1 MTLAALVCCVMTTAV
16 FTACGDEDTPTTYRY
31 QVALDKRSSQYV
43 DQILYNATEEKEVL
57 DALNQAIKYDGT
69 VYTHY
74 SEKQDDLMKAA
85 CEAVKKAYADKV
97 PNSIYMKFDLYRIDS
112 EAGQSE
118 MAEIIGSYELGQAL
132 TKPYVTY
139 SIVTNHDEA
148 YKALKTKQ
156 ASLDTKVYEA
166 TFNTLKTLVGLHTVV
181 TDTLSSGAIST
192 KYYDQH
198 SVFEDHFM
206 YGVRLSSL
214 TIINK
219 KLDFKKQSGL
229 SGNSQTG
236 HLLFIVFLVHEV
248 FLFLRSV
255 FLDNQ
260 VVDDEVLALHGVLAH
275 VVLQE
280 FLHLVGLMERDLFQ
294 ADVRTDE
301 ACKLLR

>member
-1 MTLAALVCCVMTTAV
+1 MKKFLMTLAALLCCVMTTAV

-43 DQILYNATEEKEVL
+43 DQVLYNATEEKEVL

-139 SIVTNHDEA
+139 SVVTNHDEA

-192 KYYDQH
+192 KYYDLH
-198 SVFEDHFM
+198 SVFEDHFKDM
-206 YGVRLSSL
+206 FGNLYLDSENGSN
-214 TIINK
+214 TIISYCDSVADSHANDTLTVEAVVAIQK
-219 KLDFKKQSGL
+219 T
-229 SGNSQTG
+229 N
-236 HLLFIVFLVHEV
+236 FLTNEC
-248 FLFLRSV
+248 
-255 FLDNQ
+255 
-260 VVDDEVLALHGVLAH
+260 
-275 VVLQE
+275 
-280 FLHLVGLMERDLFQ
+280 
-294 ADVRTDE
+294 ADVWRKTFQSNYH
-301 ACKLLR
+301 K

>member
-1 MTLAALVCCVMTTAV
+1 MRKLFMTLAALVCCVMTTVV

-43 DQILYNATEEKEVL
+43 DQVLYNATEEKDVL

-198 SVFEDHFM
+198 SVFEDHFKDM
-206 YGVRLSSL
+206 FGNLYLDSENGSN
-214 TIINK
+214 TIISYCDSVADSHANDTLTVEAVVAIQK
-219 KLDFKKQSGL
+219 T
-229 SGNSQTG
+229 N
-236 HLLFIVFLVHEV
+236 FLTNEC
-248 FLFLRSV
+248 
-255 FLDNQ
+255 
-260 VVDDEVLALHGVLAH
+260 
-275 VVLQE
+275 
-280 FLHLVGLMERDLFQ
+280 
-294 ADVRTDE
+294 ADVWRKTFQSNYH
-301 ACKLLR
+301 K

>member
-1 MTLAALVCCVMTTAV
+1 MRKFLMTLAALVCCVMTTTV

-43 DQILYNATEEKEVL
+43 DQVLYNATEEKEVL

-118 MAEIIGSYELGQAL
+118 MAEVIGSYELGQAL
-132 TKPYVTY
+132 IKPYVTY

-198 SVFEDHFM
+198 SVFEDHFKDM
-206 YGVRLSSL
+206 FGNLYLDSENGSN
-214 TIINK
+214 TIISYCDSVADSHANDTLTVEAVVAIQK
-219 KLDFKKQSGL
+219 T
-229 SGNSQTG
+229 N
-236 HLLFIVFLVHEV
+236 FLTNEC
-248 FLFLRSV
+248 
-255 FLDNQ
+255 
-260 VVDDEVLALHGVLAH
+260 
-275 VVLQE
+275 
-280 FLHLVGLMERDLFQ
+280 
-294 ADVRTDE
+294 ADVWRKTFQSNYH
-301 ACKLLR
+301 K

>member
-1 MTLAALVCCVMTTAV
+1 MKKFLMTLAALVCCVMTTAV

-43 DQILYNATEEKEVL
+43 DQVLYNAAEEKEVL

-198 SVFEDHFM
+198 SVFEDHFKDM
-206 YGVRLSSL
+206 FGNLYLDSENGSN
-214 TIINK
+214 TIISYCDSVADSYANDTLTVEAVVAIQK
-219 KLDFKKQSGL
+219 T
-229 SGNSQTG
+229 N
-236 HLLFIVFLVHEV
+236 FLTNEC
-248 FLFLRSV
+248 
-255 FLDNQ
+255 
-260 VVDDEVLALHGVLAH
+260 
-275 VVLQE
+275 
-280 FLHLVGLMERDLFQ
+280 
-294 ADVRTDE
+294 ADVWRKTFQSNYH
-301 ACKLLR
+301 K

>member
-1 MTLAALVCCVMTTAV
+1 MRKFLMTLAALVCCVMTTTV

-43 DQILYNATEEKEVL
+43 DQVLYNATEEKEVL

-198 SVFEDHFM
+198 SVFEDHFKDM
-206 YGVRLSSL
+206 FGNLYLDSENGSN
-214 TIINK
+214 TIISYCDSVADSHANDTLTVEAVVAIQK
-219 KLDFKKQSGL
+219 T
-229 SGNSQTG
+229 N
-236 HLLFIVFLVHEV
+236 FLTNEC
-248 FLFLRSV
+248 
-255 FLDNQ
+255 
-260 VVDDEVLALHGVLAH
+260 
-275 VVLQE
+275 
-280 FLHLVGLMERDLFQ
+280 
-294 ADVRTDE
+294 ADVWRKTFQSNYH
-301 ACKLLR
+301 K

>member
-1 MTLAALVCCVMTTAV
+1 MKKFLMTLAALLGCVMTTAV

-43 DQILYNATEEKEVL
+43 DQVLYNATEEKDVL

-192 KYYDQH
+192 KYYDLH
-198 SVFEDHFM
+198 SVFEDHFKDM
-206 YGVRLSSL
+206 FGNLYLDSENGSN
-214 TIINK
+214 TIISYCDSVADSHANDTLTVEAVVAIQK
-219 KLDFKKQSGL
+219 T
-229 SGNSQTG
+229 N
-236 HLLFIVFLVHEV
+236 FLTNEC
-248 FLFLRSV
+248 
-255 FLDNQ
+255 
-260 VVDDEVLALHGVLAH
+260 
-275 VVLQE
+275 
-280 FLHLVGLMERDLFQ
+280 
-294 ADVRTDE
+294 ADVWRKTFQSNYH
-301 ACKLLR
+301 K

>member
-1 MTLAALVCCVMTTAV
+1 MKKFLMTLAALVCCVMTTAV

-43 DQILYNATEEKEVL
+43 DQVLYNATEEKDVL

-69 VYTHY
+69 AYTHY

-192 KYYDQH
+192 KYYDLH
-198 SVFEDHFM
+198 SVFEDHFKDM
-206 YGVRLSSL
+206 FGNLYLDSENGSN
-214 TIINK
+214 TIISYCDSVADSHANDTLTVEAVVAIQK
-219 KLDFKKQSGL
+219 T
-229 SGNSQTG
+229 N
-236 HLLFIVFLVHEV
+236 FLTNEC
-248 FLFLRSV
+248 
-255 FLDNQ
+255 
-260 VVDDEVLALHGVLAH
+260 
-275 VVLQE
+275 
-280 FLHLVGLMERDLFQ
+280 
-294 ADVRTDE
+294 ADVWRKTFQSNYH
-301 ACKLLR
+301 K

>member
-1 MTLAALVCCVMTTAV
+1 MRKFLMTLAALLCCVMTTAV

-31 QVALDKRSSQYV
+31 QIALDKRSSQFV
-43 DQILYNATEEKEVL
+43 DQVLYNATEEKEVL

-192 KYYDQH
+192 KYYDLH
-198 SVFEDHFM
+198 SVFEDHFKDM
-206 YGVRLSSL
+206 FGNLYLDSENGSN
-214 TIINK
+214 TIISYCDSVADSHANDTLTVEAVVAIQK
-219 KLDFKKQSGL
+219 T
-229 SGNSQTG
+229 N
-236 HLLFIVFLVHEV
+236 FLTNEC
-248 FLFLRSV
+248 
-255 FLDNQ
+255 
-260 VVDDEVLALHGVLAH
+260 
-275 VVLQE
+275 
-280 FLHLVGLMERDLFQ
+280 
-294 ADVRTDE
+294 ADVWRKTFQSNYH
-301 ACKLLR
+301 K

>member
-1 MTLAALVCCVMTTAV
+1 MKKFLMTLAALLCCVMTTTV
-16 FTACGDEDTPTTYRY
+16 LTACGDEDTPTTYRY

-43 DQILYNATEEKEVL
+43 DQVLYNATEEKEVL

-198 SVFEDHFM
+198 SVFEDHFKDM
-206 YGVRLSSL
+206 FGNLYLDSENGSNSIISYCDSVADSHANDTL
-214 TIINK
+214 TVEAVVAIQKTN
-219 KLDFKKQSGL
+219 
-229 SGNSQTG
+229 
-236 HLLFIVFLVHEV
+236 FLTNEC
-248 FLFLRSV
+248 
-255 FLDNQ
+255 
-260 VVDDEVLALHGVLAH
+260 
-275 VVLQE
+275 
-280 FLHLVGLMERDLFQ
+280 
-294 ADVRTDE
+294 ADVWRKTFQSNYH
-301 ACKLLR
+301 K

>member
-1 MTLAALVCCVMTTAV
+1 MKKFLMTLAALVCCVMTTAV

-192 KYYDQH
+192 KYYDLH
-198 SVFEDHFM
+198 SVFEDHFKDM
-206 YGVRLSSL
+206 FGNLYLDSENGSN
-214 TIINK
+214 TIISYCDSVADSHANDTLTVEAVVAIQK
-219 KLDFKKQSGL
+219 T
-229 SGNSQTG
+229 N
-236 HLLFIVFLVHEV
+236 FLTNEC
-248 FLFLRSV
+248 
-255 FLDNQ
+255 
-260 VVDDEVLALHGVLAH
+260 
-275 VVLQE
+275 
-280 FLHLVGLMERDLFQ
+280 
-294 ADVRTDE
+294 ADVWRKTFQSNYH
-301 ACKLLR
+301 K

>member
-1 MTLAALVCCVMTTAV
+1 MKKFLMTLAALVCCVMTTAV

-43 DQILYNATEEKEVL
+43 DQVLYNATEEKEVL

-74 SEKQDDLMKAA
+74 SKKQDDLMKAA

-198 SVFEDHFM
+198 SVFEDHFKDM
-206 YGVRLSSL
+206 FGNLYLDSENGSN
-214 TIINK
+214 TIISYCDSVADSHANDTLTVEAVVAIQK
-219 KLDFKKQSGL
+219 T
-229 SGNSQTG
+229 N
-236 HLLFIVFLVHEV
+236 FLTNEC
-248 FLFLRSV
+248 
-255 FLDNQ
+255 
-260 VVDDEVLALHGVLAH
+260 
-275 VVLQE
+275 
-280 FLHLVGLMERDLFQ
+280 
-294 ADVRTDE
+294 ADVWRKTFQSNYH
-301 ACKLLR
+301 K

>member
-1 MTLAALVCCVMTTAV
+1 MKKFLMTLAALLCCVMTTAV

-31 QVALDKRSSQYV
+31 QIALDKRSSQYV
-43 DQILYNATEEKEVL
+43 DQVLYNATEEKDVL

-192 KYYDQH
+192 KYYDLH
-198 SVFEDHFM
+198 SVFEDHFKDM
-206 YGVRLSSL
+206 FGNLYLDSENGSN
-214 TIINK
+214 TIISYCDSVADSHANDTLTVEAVVAIQK
-219 KLDFKKQSGL
+219 T
-229 SGNSQTG
+229 N
-236 HLLFIVFLVHEV
+236 FLTNEC
-248 FLFLRSV
+248 
-255 FLDNQ
+255 
-260 VVDDEVLALHGVLAH
+260 
-275 VVLQE
+275 
-280 FLHLVGLMERDLFQ
+280 
-294 ADVRTDE
+294 ADVWRKTFQSNYH
-301 ACKLLR
+301 K

>member
-1 MTLAALVCCVMTTAV
+1 MRNFLMTLAALVCCVMTTAV

-43 DQILYNATEEKEVL
+43 DQVLYNATEEKDVL

-198 SVFEDHFM
+198 SVFEDHFKDM
-206 YGVRLSSL
+206 FGNLYLDSENGSN
-214 TIINK
+214 TIISYCDSVADSHANDTLTVEAVVAIQK
-219 KLDFKKQSGL
+219 T
-229 SGNSQTG
+229 N
-236 HLLFIVFLVHEV
+236 FLTNEC
-248 FLFLRSV
+248 
-255 FLDNQ
+255 
-260 VVDDEVLALHGVLAH
+260 
-275 VVLQE
+275 
-280 FLHLVGLMERDLFQ
+280 
-294 ADVRTDE
+294 ADVWRKTFQSNYH
-301 ACKLLR
+301 K

>member
-1 MTLAALVCCVMTTAV
+1 MKKFLMTLAALLCCVMTTAV

-43 DQILYNATEEKEVL
+43 DQVLYNATEEKDVL

-198 SVFEDHFM
+198 SVFEDHFKDM
-206 YGVRLSSL
+206 FGNLYLDSENGSN
-214 TIINK
+214 TIISYCDSVADSHANDTLTVEAVVAIQK
-219 KLDFKKQSGL
+219 T
-229 SGNSQTG
+229 N
-236 HLLFIVFLVHEV
+236 FLTNEC
-248 FLFLRSV
+248 
-255 FLDNQ
+255 
-260 VVDDEVLALHGVLAH
+260 
-275 VVLQE
+275 
-280 FLHLVGLMERDLFQ
+280 
-294 ADVRTDE
+294 ADVWRKTFQSNYH
-301 ACKLLR
+301 K

>member
-1 MTLAALVCCVMTTAV
+1 MKKFLMTLAALLCCVMTTTV
-16 FTACGDEDTPTTYRY
+16 FSACGDEDTPTTYRY
-31 QVALDKRSSQYV
+31 QIALDKRSSQFV

-166 TFNTLKTLVGLHTVV
+166 TFNTLKTLMGLHTVV

-198 SVFEDHFM
+198 SVFEDHFKDM
-206 YGVRLSSL
+206 FGNLYLDSENGSN
-214 TIINK
+214 TIISYCDSVADSHANDTLTVEAVVAIQK
-219 KLDFKKQSGL
+219 T
-229 SGNSQTG
+229 N
-236 HLLFIVFLVHEV
+236 FLTNEC
-248 FLFLRSV
+248 
-255 FLDNQ
+255 
-260 VVDDEVLALHGVLAH
+260 
-275 VVLQE
+275 
-280 FLHLVGLMERDLFQ
+280 
-294 ADVRTDE
+294 ADVWRKTFQSNYH
-301 ACKLLR
+301 K

>member
-1 MTLAALVCCVMTTAV
+1 MRNFLMTLAALVCCVMTTAV

-31 QVALDKRSSQYV
+31 QIALDKRSSQYV
-43 DQILYNATEEKEVL
+43 DQVLYNATEEKDVL

-198 SVFEDHFM
+198 SVFEDHFKDM
-206 YGVRLSSL
+206 FGNLYLDSENGSN
-214 TIINK
+214 TIISYCDSVADSHANDTLTVEAVVAIQK
-219 KLDFKKQSGL
+219 T
-229 SGNSQTG
+229 N
-236 HLLFIVFLVHEV
+236 FLTNEC
-248 FLFLRSV
+248 
-255 FLDNQ
+255 
-260 VVDDEVLALHGVLAH
+260 
-275 VVLQE
+275 
-280 FLHLVGLMERDLFQ
+280 
-294 ADVRTDE
+294 ADVWRKTFQSNYH
-301 ACKLLR
+301 K

>member
-1 MTLAALVCCVMTTAV
+1 MKNFLMTLAALVCCVMTTAV

-43 DQILYNATEEKEVL
+43 DQVLYNATEEKDVL

-198 SVFEDHFM
+198 SVFEDHFKDM
-206 YGVRLSSL
+206 FGNLYLDSENGSN
-214 TIINK
+214 TIISYCDSVADSHANDTLTVEAVVAIQK
-219 KLDFKKQSGL
+219 T
-229 SGNSQTG
+229 N
-236 HLLFIVFLVHEV
+236 FLTNEC
-248 FLFLRSV
+248 
-255 FLDNQ
+255 
-260 VVDDEVLALHGVLAH
+260 
-275 VVLQE
+275 
-280 FLHLVGLMERDLFQ
+280 
-294 ADVRTDE
+294 ADVWRKTFQSNYH
-301 ACKLLR
+301 K

>member
-1 MTLAALVCCVMTTAV
+1 MKKFLMTLAALVCCVMTTAV

-31 QVALDKRSSQYV
+31 QIALDKRSSQYV
-43 DQILYNATEEKEVL
+43 DQVLYNAMEEKEVL

-192 KYYDQH
+192 KYYDLH
-198 SVFEDHFM
+198 SVFEDHFKDM
-206 YGVRLSSL
+206 FGNLYLDSENGSNSIISYCDSVADSHANDTL
-214 TIINK
+214 TVEAVVAIQKTN
-219 KLDFKKQSGL
+219 
-229 SGNSQTG
+229 
-236 HLLFIVFLVHEV
+236 FLTNEC
-248 FLFLRSV
+248 
-255 FLDNQ
+255 
-260 VVDDEVLALHGVLAH
+260 
-275 VVLQE
+275 
-280 FLHLVGLMERDLFQ
+280 
-294 ADVRTDE
+294 ADVWRKTFQSNYH
-301 ACKLLR
+301 K

>member
-1 MTLAALVCCVMTTAV
+1 MKKFLMTLAALLCCVMTTAV

-43 DQILYNATEEKEVL
+43 DQILYNATEEKDVL

-192 KYYDQH
+192 KYYDLH
-198 SVFEDHFM
+198 SVFEDHFKDM
-206 YGVRLSSL
+206 FGNLYLDSENGSN
-214 TIINK
+214 TIISYCDSVADSHANDTLTVEAVVAIQK
-219 KLDFKKQSGL
+219 T
-229 SGNSQTG
+229 N
-236 HLLFIVFLVHEV
+236 FLTNEC
-248 FLFLRSV
+248 
-255 FLDNQ
+255 
-260 VVDDEVLALHGVLAH
+260 
-275 VVLQE
+275 
-280 FLHLVGLMERDLFQ
+280 
-294 ADVRTDE
+294 ADVWRKTFQSNYH
-301 ACKLLR
+301 K

>member
-1 MTLAALVCCVMTTAV
+1 MKKFLMTLAALVCCVMTTAV

-31 QVALDKRSSQYV
+31 QIALDKRSSQYV
-43 DQILYNATEEKEVL
+43 DQILYNAAEEKDVL

-198 SVFEDHFM
+198 SVFEDHFKDM
-206 YGVRLSSL
+206 FGNLYLDSENGSN
-214 TIINK
+214 TIISYCDSVADSHANDTLTVEAVVAIQK
-219 KLDFKKQSGL
+219 T
-229 SGNSQTG
+229 N
-236 HLLFIVFLVHEV
+236 FLTNEC
-248 FLFLRSV
+248 
-255 FLDNQ
+255 
-260 VVDDEVLALHGVLAH
+260 
-275 VVLQE
+275 
-280 FLHLVGLMERDLFQ
+280 
-294 ADVRTDE
+294 ADVWRKTFQSNYH
-301 ACKLLR
+301 K

>member
-1 MTLAALVCCVMTTAV
+1 MKKFLMTLAALVCCVMTTAV

-31 QVALDKRSSQYV
+31 QIALDKRSSQYV
-43 DQILYNATEEKEVL
+43 DLVLYNAAEEKEVL

-112 EAGQSE
+112 ETGQSE

-192 KYYDQH
+192 KYYDLH
-198 SVFEDHFM
+198 SVFEDHFKDM
-206 YGVRLSSL
+206 FGNLYLDSENGSN
-214 TIINK
+214 TIISYCDSVADSHANDTLTVEAVVAIQK
-219 KLDFKKQSGL
+219 T
-229 SGNSQTG
+229 N
-236 HLLFIVFLVHEV
+236 FLTNEC
-248 FLFLRSV
+248 
-255 FLDNQ
+255 
-260 VVDDEVLALHGVLAH
+260 
-275 VVLQE
+275 
-280 FLHLVGLMERDLFQ
+280 
-294 ADVRTDE
+294 ADVWRKTFQSNYH
-301 ACKLLR
+301 K

>member
-1 MTLAALVCCVMTTAV
+1 MKKFLMTLAALVCCVMTTAV

-43 DQILYNATEEKEVL
+43 DQVLYNATEEKEVL

-69 VYTHY
+69 AYTHY

-192 KYYDQH
+192 KYYDLH
-198 SVFEDHFM
+198 SVFEDHFKDM
-206 YGVRLSSL
+206 FGNLYLDSENGSN
-214 TIINK
+214 TIISYCDSVADSHANDTLTVEAVVAIQK
-219 KLDFKKQSGL
+219 T
-229 SGNSQTG
+229 N
-236 HLLFIVFLVHEV
+236 FLTNEC
-248 FLFLRSV
+248 
-255 FLDNQ
+255 
-260 VVDDEVLALHGVLAH
+260 
-275 VVLQE
+275 
-280 FLHLVGLMERDLFQ
+280 
-294 ADVRTDE
+294 ADVWRKTFQSNYH
-301 ACKLLR
+301 K

>member
-43 DQILYNATEEKEVL
+43 DQVLYNATEEKEVL

-198 SVFEDHFM
+198 SVFEDHFKDM
-206 YGVRLSSL
+206 FGNLYLDSENGSN
-214 TIINK
+214 TIISYCDSVADSHANDTLTVEAVVAIQK
-219 KLDFKKQSGL
+219 T
-229 SGNSQTG
+229 N
-236 HLLFIVFLVHEV
+236 FLTNEC
-248 FLFLRSV
+248 
-255 FLDNQ
+255 
-260 VVDDEVLALHGVLAH
+260 
-275 VVLQE
+275 
-280 FLHLVGLMERDLFQ
+280 
-294 ADVRTDE
+294 ADVWRKTFQSNYH
-301 ACKLLR
+301 K

>member
-1 MTLAALVCCVMTTAV
+1 MRKFLMTLAALVCCVMTTAV

-198 SVFEDHFM
+198 SVFEDHFKDM
-206 YGVRLSSL
+206 FGNLYLDSENGSN
-214 TIINK
+214 TIISYCDSVADSHANDTLTVEAVVAIQK
-219 KLDFKKQSGL
+219 T
-229 SGNSQTG
+229 N
-236 HLLFIVFLVHEV
+236 FLTNEC
-248 FLFLRSV
+248 
-255 FLDNQ
+255 
-260 VVDDEVLALHGVLAH
+260 
-275 VVLQE
+275 
-280 FLHLVGLMERDLFQ
+280 
-294 ADVRTDE
+294 ADVWRKTFQSNYH
-301 ACKLLR
+301 K

>member
-1 MTLAALVCCVMTTAV
+1 MKKFLMTLAALVCCVMTTAV

-31 QVALDKRSSQYV
+31 QIALDKRSSQYV
-43 DQILYNATEEKEVL
+43 DQVLYNATEEKEVL

-156 ASLDTKVYEA
+156 ASLDTKVCEA

-198 SVFEDHFM
+198 SVFEDHFKDM
-206 YGVRLSSL
+206 FGNLYLDSENGSN
-214 TIINK
+214 TIISYCDSVADSHANDTLTVEAVVAIQK
-219 KLDFKKQSGL
+219 T
-229 SGNSQTG
+229 N
-236 HLLFIVFLVHEV
+236 FLTNEC
-248 FLFLRSV
+248 
-255 FLDNQ
+255 
-260 VVDDEVLALHGVLAH
+260 
-275 VVLQE
+275 
-280 FLHLVGLMERDLFQ
+280 
-294 ADVRTDE
+294 ADVWRKTFQSNYH
-301 ACKLLR
+301 K

>member
-1 MTLAALVCCVMTTAV
+1 MKKFLMTLAALVCCVMTTAV

-43 DQILYNATEEKEVL
+43 DQVLYNAMEEKEVL

-192 KYYDQH
+192 KYYDLH
-198 SVFEDHFM
+198 SVFEDHFKDM
-206 YGVRLSSL
+206 FGNLYLDSENGSN
-214 TIINK
+214 TIISYCDSVADSHANDTLTVEAVVAIQK
-219 KLDFKKQSGL
+219 T
-229 SGNSQTG
+229 N
-236 HLLFIVFLVHEV
+236 FLTNEC
-248 FLFLRSV
+248 
-255 FLDNQ
+255 
-260 VVDDEVLALHGVLAH
+260 
-275 VVLQE
+275 
-280 FLHLVGLMERDLFQ
+280 
-294 ADVRTDE
+294 ADVWRKTFQSNYH
-301 ACKLLR
+301 K

>member
-1 MTLAALVCCVMTTAV
+1 MKKFLMTLAALLCCVMTTAV

-43 DQILYNATEEKEVL
+43 DQILYNATEEKDVL

-192 KYYDQH
+192 KYYDLH
-198 SVFEDHFM
+198 SVFEDHFKDM
-206 YGVRLSSL
+206 FGNLYLDSGNGSN
-214 TIINK
+214 TIISYCDSVADSHANDTLTVEAVVAIQK
-219 KLDFKKQSGL
+219 T
-229 SGNSQTG
+229 N
-236 HLLFIVFLVHEV
+236 FLTNEC
-248 FLFLRSV
+248 
-255 FLDNQ
+255 
-260 VVDDEVLALHGVLAH
+260 
-275 VVLQE
+275 
-280 FLHLVGLMERDLFQ
+280 
-294 ADVRTDE
+294 ADVWRKTFQSNYH
-301 ACKLLR
+301 K

>member
-1 MTLAALVCCVMTTAV
+1 MKKFLMTLAALLCCVMTTAV

-43 DQILYNATEEKEVL
+43 DQVLYNATEEKEVL

-112 EAGQSE
+112 ETGQSE

-192 KYYDQH
+192 KYYDLH
-198 SVFEDHFM
+198 SVFEDHFKDM
-206 YGVRLSSL
+206 FGNLYLDSENGSN
-214 TIINK
+214 TIISYCDSVADSHANDTLTVEAVVAIQK
-219 KLDFKKQSGL
+219 T
-229 SGNSQTG
+229 N
-236 HLLFIVFLVHEV
+236 FLTNEC
-248 FLFLRSV
+248 
-255 FLDNQ
+255 
-260 VVDDEVLALHGVLAH
+260 
-275 VVLQE
+275 
-280 FLHLVGLMERDLFQ
+280 
-294 ADVRTDE
+294 ADVWRKTFQSNYH
-301 ACKLLR
+301 K

>member
-1 MTLAALVCCVMTTAV
+1 MKKFLMTLAALVCCVMTTAV

-43 DQILYNATEEKEVL
+43 DQVLYNATEEKEVL

-97 PNSIYMKFDLYRIDS
+97 PNSIYMKFDLYRVDS

-192 KYYDQH
+192 KYYDLH
-198 SVFEDHFM
+198 SVFEDHFKDM
-206 YGVRLSSL
+206 FGNLYLDSENGSN
-214 TIINK
+214 TIISYCDSVADNHANDTLTVEAVVAIQK
-219 KLDFKKQSGL
+219 T
-229 SGNSQTG
+229 N
-236 HLLFIVFLVHEV
+236 FLTNEC
-248 FLFLRSV
+248 
-255 FLDNQ
+255 
-260 VVDDEVLALHGVLAH
+260 
-275 VVLQE
+275 
-280 FLHLVGLMERDLFQ
+280 
-294 ADVRTDE
+294 ADVWRKTFQSNYH
-301 ACKLLR
+301 K

>member
-1 MTLAALVCCVMTTAV
+1 MKKFLMTLAALVCCVMTTAV

-31 QVALDKRSSQYV
+31 QVALDKRSSQFV
-43 DQILYNATEEKEVL
+43 DQVLYNATEEKEVL

-198 SVFEDHFM
+198 SVFEDHFKDM
-206 YGVRLSSL
+206 FGNLYLDSENGSN
-214 TIINK
+214 TIISYCDSVADSHANDTLTVEAVVAIQK
-219 KLDFKKQSGL
+219 T
-229 SGNSQTG
+229 N
-236 HLLFIVFLVHEV
+236 FLTNEC
-248 FLFLRSV
+248 
-255 FLDNQ
+255 
-260 VVDDEVLALHGVLAH
+260 
-275 VVLQE
+275 
-280 FLHLVGLMERDLFQ
+280 
-294 ADVRTDE
+294 ADVWRKTFQSNYH
-301 ACKLLR
+301 K

>member
-1 MTLAALVCCVMTTAV
+1 MKKFLMTLAALLCCVMTTAV

-43 DQILYNATEEKEVL
+43 DQVLYNATEEKDVL

-192 KYYDQH
+192 KYYDLH
-198 SVFEDHFM
+198 SVFEDHFKDM
-206 YGVRLSSL
+206 FGNLYLDSENGSN
-214 TIINK
+214 TIISYCDSVADSHANDTLTVEAVVAIQK
-219 KLDFKKQSGL
+219 T
-229 SGNSQTG
+229 N
-236 HLLFIVFLVHEV
+236 FLTNEC
-248 FLFLRSV
+248 
-255 FLDNQ
+255 
-260 VVDDEVLALHGVLAH
+260 
-275 VVLQE
+275 
-280 FLHLVGLMERDLFQ
+280 
-294 ADVRTDE
+294 ADVWRKTFQSNYH
-301 ACKLLR
+301 K

>member
-1 MTLAALVCCVMTTAV
+1 MRKFFMTLAALVCCVMTTAV

-43 DQILYNATEEKEVL
+43 DQVLYNATEEKDVL

-198 SVFEDHFM
+198 SVFEDHFKDM
-206 YGVRLSSL
+206 FGNLYLDSENGSN
-214 TIINK
+214 TIISYCDSVADSHANDTLTVEAVVAIQK
-219 KLDFKKQSGL
+219 T
-229 SGNSQTG
+229 N
-236 HLLFIVFLVHEV
+236 FLTNEC
-248 FLFLRSV
+248 
-255 FLDNQ
+255 
-260 VVDDEVLALHGVLAH
+260 
-275 VVLQE
+275 
-280 FLHLVGLMERDLFQ
+280 
-294 ADVRTDE
+294 ADVWRKTFQSNYH
-301 ACKLLR
+301 K

>member
-1 MTLAALVCCVMTTAV
+1 MKKFLMTLAALLCCVMTTTV
-16 FTACGDEDTPTTYRY
+16 FSACGDEDTPTTYRY

-43 DQILYNATEEKEVL
+43 DQVLYNATEEKDVL

-198 SVFEDHFM
+198 SVFEDHFKDM
-206 YGVRLSSL
+206 FGNLYLDSENGSN
-214 TIINK
+214 TIISYCDSVADSHANDTLTVEAVVAIQK
-219 KLDFKKQSGL
+219 T
-229 SGNSQTG
+229 N
-236 HLLFIVFLVHEV
+236 FLTNEC
-248 FLFLRSV
+248 
-255 FLDNQ
+255 
-260 VVDDEVLALHGVLAH
+260 
-275 VVLQE
+275 
-280 FLHLVGLMERDLFQ
+280 
-294 ADVRTDE
+294 ADVWRKTFQSNYH
-301 ACKLLR
+301 K

>member
-1 MTLAALVCCVMTTAV
+1 MKKFLMTLAALLCCVMTTAV

-31 QVALDKRSSQYV
+31 QIALDKRSSQFV

-192 KYYDQH
+192 KYYDLH
-198 SVFEDHFM
+198 SVFEDHFKDM
-206 YGVRLSSL
+206 FGNLYLDSENGSN
-214 TIINK
+214 TIISYCDSVADSHANDTLTVEAVVAIQK
-219 KLDFKKQSGL
+219 T
-229 SGNSQTG
+229 N
-236 HLLFIVFLVHEV
+236 FLTNEC
-248 FLFLRSV
+248 
-255 FLDNQ
+255 
-260 VVDDEVLALHGVLAH
+260 
-275 VVLQE
+275 
-280 FLHLVGLMERDLFQ
+280 
-294 ADVRTDE
+294 ADVWRKTFQSNYH
-301 ACKLLR
+301 K

>member
-1 MTLAALVCCVMTTAV
+1 MKKFLMTLAALVCCGMTTAV

-43 DQILYNATEEKEVL
+43 DQVLYNATEEKDVL

-192 KYYDQH
+192 KYYDLH
-198 SVFEDHFM
+198 SVFEDHFKDM
-206 YGVRLSSL
+206 FGNLYLDSENGSN
-214 TIINK
+214 TIISYCDSVADSHANDTLTVEAVVAIQK
-219 KLDFKKQSGL
+219 T
-229 SGNSQTG
+229 N
-236 HLLFIVFLVHEV
+236 FLTNEC
-248 FLFLRSV
+248 
-255 FLDNQ
+255 
-260 VVDDEVLALHGVLAH
+260 
-275 VVLQE
+275 
-280 FLHLVGLMERDLFQ
+280 
-294 ADVRTDE
+294 ADVWRKTFQSNYH
-301 ACKLLR
+301 K

>member
-1 MTLAALVCCVMTTAV
+1 MKKFLMTLAALLCCVMTTAV

-31 QVALDKRSSQYV
+31 QIALDKRSSQYV
-43 DQILYNATEEKEVL
+43 DQVLYNATEEKEVL

-112 EAGQSE
+112 ETGQSE

-156 ASLDTKVYEA
+156 ASLETKVYEA

-192 KYYDQH
+192 KYYDLH
-198 SVFEDHFM
+198 SVFEDHFKDM
-206 YGVRLSSL
+206 FGNLYLDSENGSN
-214 TIINK
+214 TIISYCDSVADSHANDTLTVEAVVAIQK
-219 KLDFKKQSGL
+219 T
-229 SGNSQTG
+229 N
-236 HLLFIVFLVHEV
+236 FLTNEC
-248 FLFLRSV
+248 
-255 FLDNQ
+255 
-260 VVDDEVLALHGVLAH
+260 
-275 VVLQE
+275 
-280 FLHLVGLMERDLFQ
+280 
-294 ADVRTDE
+294 ADVWRKTFQSNYH
-301 ACKLLR
+301 K

>member
-1 MTLAALVCCVMTTAV
+1 MKKFLMTLAALVCCVMTTAV

-43 DQILYNATEEKEVL
+43 DQVLYNATEEKEVL

-198 SVFEDHFM
+198 SVFEDHFKDM
-206 YGVRLSSL
+206 FGNLYLDSENGSN
-214 TIINK
+214 TIISYCDSVADSHTNDTLTVEAVVAIQK
-219 KLDFKKQSGL
+219 T
-229 SGNSQTG
+229 N
-236 HLLFIVFLVHEV
+236 FLTNEC
-248 FLFLRSV
+248 
-255 FLDNQ
+255 
-260 VVDDEVLALHGVLAH
+260 
-275 VVLQE
+275 
-280 FLHLVGLMERDLFQ
+280 
-294 ADVRTDE
+294 ADVWRKTFQSNYH
-301 ACKLLR
+301 K

>member
-1 MTLAALVCCVMTTAV
+1 MKKFLMTLAALLCCVMTTAV

-43 DQILYNATEEKEVL
+43 DQVLYNATEEKEVL

-112 EAGQSE
+112 EGGNSE

-192 KYYDQH
+192 KYYDLH
-198 SVFEDHFM
+198 SVFEDHFKDM
-206 YGVRLSSL
+206 FGNLYLDSENGSN
-214 TIINK
+214 TIISYCDSVADSHANDTLTVEAVVAIQK
-219 KLDFKKQSGL
+219 T
-229 SGNSQTG
+229 N
-236 HLLFIVFLVHEV
+236 FLTNEC
-248 FLFLRSV
+248 
-255 FLDNQ
+255 
-260 VVDDEVLALHGVLAH
+260 
-275 VVLQE
+275 
-280 FLHLVGLMERDLFQ
+280 
-294 ADVRTDE
+294 ADVWRKTFQSNYH
-301 ACKLLR
+301 K